1 MKDLVDA
8 TGVHRQTVHSYLR
21 DGLLP
26 EPCAGAGTR
35 NARYGGRHLELLRLV
50 RELRDDR
57 GLSLDAIKRA
67 FERAAFDPAAV
78 RRSLEG
84 AAPPSPLLRLEPAP
98 RLPLAEVARRA
109 EAAPELLDALI
120 GGAVL
125 APEEGGGVQTLDDE
139 AVPVVT
145 AARELLALGCTE
157 ERVLKLAQAA
167 RRVATLET
175 RTLVE
180 DATGA
185 TDGRAPMLARAEAR
199 HDAVSALLDAVRVAA
214 LHDVARRLAEVQPR
228 TVQFA
233 LEAIYV
239 PSPLFVRRHGLDRI
253 VAAAEERA
261 AGEATAGDLERLGR
275 LLFGLGRYGDAEH
288 WLTRAVEQEPH
299 DADIRAYHGL
309 ARALTGRIAQGLATC
324 RLATEMAPGSARA
337 SAFLAVALALHAA
350 TTTGFGEATE
360 VLRSALQ
367 EARRSR
373 TLEPR
378 DVPERME
385 VLLSRGRMFS
395 VLPRPLTGHDEGEAE
410 LREVLARTD
419 GATDAD
425 NGFDLP
431 GTTELYRV
439 HALYYL
445 GVSARDAG
453 LPDEARRLLR
463 ECIVI
468 DPASRFAERAYELL
482 SALDRR
488 EARRPPQGG
497 GPQAR

>member
-1 MKDLVDA
+1 MRDLVEA

-35 NARYGGRHLELLRLV
+35 NARYGERHLELLRLL
-50 RELRDDR
+50 RELRDER
-57 GLSLDAIKRA
+57 GLSLDAIRRA
-67 FERAAFDPAAV
+67 FERAAFDPSAV
-78 RRSLEG
+78 RRALEG
-84 AAPPSPLLRLEPAP
+84 GVPPSPLLRLEDAE
-98 RLPLAEVARRA
+98 RLTTDEVARRA
-109 EAAPELLDALI
+109 GATPELVEVLI

-125 APEEGGGVQTLDDE
+125 SPEESAGARTLDDE

-145 AARELLALGCTE
+145 AARELLALGTTE
-157 ERVLKLAQAA
+157 ERLLRLALSA
-167 RRVATLET
+167 RRVASIET
-175 RTLVE
+175 RSLVE

-185 TDGRAPMLARAEAR
+185 TDGRTPLLARAEAR
-199 HDAVSALLDAVRVAA
+199 HEAVSALLDAVRVAA

-239 PSPLFVRRHGLDRI
+239 PSPLFVKRHGLDRI
-253 VAAAEERA
+253 VAAVEERA
-261 AGEATAGDLERLGR
+261 SAEAASPGDLERLGR
-275 LLFGLGRYGDAEH
+275 LLFGLGRYADAEH
-288 WLTRAVEQEPH
+288 WLTRAVELQPRSS
-299 DADIRAYHGL
+299 DIRAYHGL
-309 ARALTGRIAQGLATC
+309 ARALSGRIAQGLATC
-324 RLATEMAPGSARA
+324 RLATEMDPRSTRA

-350 TTTGFGEATE
+350 TTTGLGEATE
-360 VLRSALQ
+360 VLRAALK

-378 DVPERME
+378 DGPEHME

-410 LREVLARTD
+410 LREVLSRTE
-419 GATDAD
+419 GASDAD

-431 GTTELYRV
+431 GTNELYRV

-453 LPDEARRLLR
+453 EPEEARRLLR

-468 DPASRFAERAYELL
+468 DPGSRFAERAYELL
-482 SALDRR
+482 SALDPVDRP
-488 EARRPPQGG
+488 AR
-497 GPQAR
+497 